1 MLYIGTPSQEFA
13 LIVDS
18 GSTVT
23 YVPCATCEQCGNHQI
38 FVRQKNRSSSKA
50 PDNPIKETICHSY
63 PWERMLL
70 LLYGR
75 KECMFGEYN
84 RSMC

>member
-50 PDNPIKETICHSY
+50 PDNPIKRRDKDGCNPTS
-63 PWERMLL
+63 LL
-70 LLYGR
+70 VRNEGLTVQNTR
-75 KECMFGEYN
+75 QVD
-84 RSMC
+84 